1 MAEQAS
7 HEPTVVSEA
16 SSKELDSRPL
26 DSEGVSDTAI
36 GLGGC
41 VAHALAA
48 LGVFSSV
55 DAAKAALDREGAT
68 ELAQR
73 LETHGS
79 TYDTTKVYTPG
90 DNWCSVVI
98 KTAVVA
104 AGFDFQKIDLGS
116 ICLRDA
122 LKSGTYLI
130 DGTQNQHWQ
139 RGRHIFTND
148 PTCTGPGPEERP
160 QDWRHALGVKD
171 GQVLEQ
177 NDDTFSTKWLHLN
190 EDNSVDVSKAYMRNI
205 LKVYHIS
212 KRAQPKPGAR
222 SASAVITEAPLT
234 KSRGKRGKAAGRK
247 DKQKAKK
254 ARTNHTIDQ
263 AGVTAAG
270 QALRPKKVT
279 TAASA

>member
-116 ICLRDA
+116 CSQNKLGFKNAIIQNEIVYCDA
-122 LKSGTYLI
+122 RI
-130 DGTQNQHWQ
+130 
-139 RGRHIFTND
+139 
-148 PTCTGPGPEERP
+148 
-160 QDWRHALGVKD
+160 
-171 GQVLEQ
+171 
-177 NDDTFSTKWLHLN
+177 
-190 EDNSVDVSKAYMRNI
+190 RNPI
-205 LKVYHIS
+205 
-212 KRAQPKPGAR
+212 RW
-222 SASAVITEAPLT
+222 
-234 KSRGKRGKAAGRK
+234 
-247 DKQKAKK
+247 
-254 ARTNHTIDQ
+254 
-263 AGVTAAG
+263 
-270 QALRPKKVT
+270 
-279 TAASA
+279 